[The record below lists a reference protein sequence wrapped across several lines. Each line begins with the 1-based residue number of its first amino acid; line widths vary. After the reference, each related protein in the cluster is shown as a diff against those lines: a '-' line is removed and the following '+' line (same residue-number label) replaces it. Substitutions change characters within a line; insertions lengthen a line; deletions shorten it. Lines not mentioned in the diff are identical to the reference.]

1 MIKKEA
7 TKEEVEKELN
17 KNADGVS
24 QAQVDEALENQSK
37 TEQIFKHVRKLGGY
51 WEEVKWVYTLLKDYA
66 TGRYRNLPWRTIA
79 ILVAGLAYVLTPFDL
94 VPDFIPIIGW
104 SDDCL
109 ALAGALAFSKK
120 DLEEYKAWKKAQDE
134 NS

>member
-1 MIKKEA
+1 MVEKEA

-24 QAQVDEALENQSK
+24 QEQVDEALKNQSK
-37 TEQIFKHVRKLGGY
+37 MEQIFQHVGKLGEY
-51 WEEVKWVYTLLKDYA
+51 WEEVKWVYCMIKDYVQ
-66 TGRYRNLPWRTIA
+66 GNYKNVPWRTIA
-79 ILVAGLAYVLTPFDL
+79 VLVAALAYVLTPFDL

-109 ALAGALAFSKK
+109 ALAGALAFSKM
-120 DLEEYKAWKKAQDE
+120 DLEEYKTWKKKQIF
-134 NS
+134 